1 MIDNRDDSLGSKI
14 KETNGNDLI
23 LASWHSYDGNSIK
36 VKAGSDCIIGS
47 NGPDII
53 QAGKGRDTIY
63 SLCGDSIYSGA
74 GKDSIFCGV
83 GHDVADGGKDKKDSA
98 APDCEIT
105 SRIP

>member
-36 VKAGSDCIIGS
+36 AKAGADCIIGS

-63 SLCGDSIYSGA
+63 SLCATRSTA
-74 GKDSIFCGV
+74 GQERTPF
-83 GHDVADGGKDKKDSA
+83 SA
-98 APDCEIT
+98 VSATTWPT
-105 SRIP
+105 V